1 MKKWNNTLFFTFKEL
16 LKSLREASA
25 TPKLYPLYNYVD
37 NLRDSELLWNTTNLG
52 DRLFDIIK
60 FTDNPNVIDIPYTMF
75 TNIIGIYEG
84 NFYLKDYVKELLNS
98 ISWEYKTHIL
108 LTISKED
115 YTNSVR
121 TISAEGGGTFEYSQN
136 LLWTFRNKILDLLL
150 LANLTYEKY
159 STLLN
164 FYASKKADL
173 MNALSSSYSDVGA
186 SSSKSENFNLTNDTP
201 QEVYNDDYSDN
212 NYASSTSKGKNESSM
227 RTNLNHSELH
237 EGDTLIAR
245 LKEIEDKYSN
255 VMQEWIKEFDKF
267 FTSNLNVADYEEYT
281 GV

>member
-1 MKKWNNTLFFTFKEL
+1 MKKWNNKIFMTLGNLFYNYPSNEQI
-16 LKSLREASA
+16 
-25 TPKLYPLYNYVD
+25 PLYQTPFNQSVFVD
-37 NLRDSELLWNTTNLG
+37 YGLGEHLEDLITFNGAISGETSVYASRFKNLFAISGGVFILRDYVLE
-52 DRLFDIIK
+52 LFDAIGVEYENEIVATLDASK
-60 FTDNPNVIDIPYTMF
+60 DMA
-75 TNIIGIYEG
+75 NINNEAYY
-84 NFYLKDYVKELLNS
+84 NYYRVL
-98 ISWEYKTHIL
+98 
-108 LTISKED
+108 
-115 YTNSVR
+115 
-121 TISAEGGGTFEYSQN
+121 AN
-136 LLWTFRNKILDLLL
+136 LCN

-159 STLLN
+159 STLLG

-186 SSSKSENFNLTNDTP
+186 SSSKSENFNLSNDTP
-201 QEVYNDDYSDN
+201 QEVYDDDYSDN
-212 NYASSTSKGKNESSM
+212 NYASSTSKGKSESSM

-267 FTSNLNVADYEEYT
+267 FTSNLNVADYEEYM